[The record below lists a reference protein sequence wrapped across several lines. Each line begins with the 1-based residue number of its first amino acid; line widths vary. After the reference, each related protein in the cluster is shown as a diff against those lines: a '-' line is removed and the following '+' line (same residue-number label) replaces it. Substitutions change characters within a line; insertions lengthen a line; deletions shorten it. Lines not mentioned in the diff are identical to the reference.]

1 MEAQKEIEIETAT
14 REAPENAMLKRKR
27 KKRKQEVRHG

>member
-1 MEAQKEIEIETAT
+1 MEAQKEVELEMAI

-27 KKRKQEVRHG
+27 RKRKQEVRHE